1 MNREAEDVPIPIHLA
16 RRTGRTEIN
25 MPADFGE
32 IAAYHHME
40 AARHYA
46 LAQAARERESFGEAE
61 YQAGLAAR
69 WDEAAREQAIEMRR
83 EPTRRFTNQGLR
95 RWVPEQEHVP
105 SAAACWVAVQRGAQH
120 IATAIH
126 QSLAKRN
133 ATSGGLS
140 LR

>member
-1 MNREAEDVPIPIHLA
+1 
-16 RRTGRTEIN
+16 

-32 IAAYHHME
+32 IVAYHHLE

-69 WDEAAREQAIEMRR
+69 WDEVAREQAIEMRR
-83 EPTRRFTNQGLR
+83 EPIRRMANQGLR
-95 RWVPEQEHVP
+95 HWTPEPERIP
-105 SAAACWVAVQRGAQH
+105 SAVAYLVAVQHGAQR
-120 IATAIH
+120 IASAIH

-133 ATSGGLS
+133 APSHDLS

>member
-1 MNREAEDVPIPIHLA
+1 
-16 RRTGRTEIN
+16 

-46 LAQAARERESFGEAE
+46 LAQAAREQESFGEAE
-61 YQAGLAAR
+61 YQAELAAR
-69 WDEAAREQAIEMRR
+69 WDEAAREQTIEMRR
-83 EPTRRFTNQGLR
+83 EPARHIANQGLH
-95 RWVPEQEHVP
+95 RWPPEPERVP
-105 SAAACWVAVQRGAQH
+105 SAAACLGAVQHGAQR
-120 IATAIH
+120 IALAI

-133 ATSGGLS
+133 APSHGLS